1 MTTPAQA
8 RKIAAAAARKYGLD
22 VNIFLRQMNAE
33 AAFQDHPANGAGAAG
48 WAQFIPATA
57 QSMGVKNVHDPH
69 EAYDGAARLMAKL
82 VKAHGSYENALRA
95 YNAGPGAI
103 QASHGYSETNNY
115 VAKILSNGR
124 DPKKLSKPGTSAA
137 SGGATRTTTTT
148 SPTSTTIKTPGSTRL
163 VSEPVTTFDQAGYD
177 KQAKLATLKSVLSG
191 FQKNPNA
198 KPSLLS
204 SVLPDTA
211 DPAAFTK
218 TVNETKAINT
228 PGSTITVN
236 GSKAK
241 TTTASGGGST
251 ASPSGKALPGLN
263 GTGSKLLELI
273 YNGQNKGYAAKNGQ
287 AVDGPSFYS
296 QVWAGHA
303 NHVHVAAGKKTTV
316 ALGKLAQQMGLH
328 VGENPH
334 FGGVD
339 PVHAPNSY
347 HYKGEAIDVSGDPKT
362 MARYAALV
370 ERLKGIKQ

>member
-1 MTTPAQA
+1 
-8 RKIAAAAARKYGLD
+8 
-22 VNIFLRQMNAE
+22 
-33 AAFQDHPANGAGAAG
+33 
-48 WAQFIPATA
+48 
-57 QSMGVKNVHDPH
+57 
-69 EAYDGAARLMAKL
+69 
-82 VKAHGSYENALRA
+82 
-95 YNAGPGAI
+95 
-103 QASHGYSETNNY
+103 
-115 VAKILSNGR
+115 
-124 DPKKLSKPGTSAA
+124 
-137 SGGATRTTTTT
+137 
-148 SPTSTTIKTPGSTRL
+148 L

-251 ASPSGKALPGLN
+251 ASPSGK
-263 GTGSKLLELI
+263 LI